1 MNEIIVRLNAESYK
15 GGDIIYG
22 AVFLRVV
29 TPVYGDTVNIAFLG
43 KEDVSWTQTNFAS
56 SAEENMKS
64 KTKTLTL
71 DKKSNHNEIIAYE
84 QKYVGTKSLLEVE
97 SNLYHFDVGAV
108 PVGQYAFP
116 FQLSLQQGLPSSFRR
131 AVYYNKAKDINCSSS
146 IEYRVIASVCH
157 GTNAKLFCEQ
167 NIMIEYDKSL
177 RKIPD
182 LEIPVRNTKK
192 LVQHCCCLGNGEI
205 SVAVKLDKWKYK
217 LGEKI
222 DLHFDIDNESSKLLT
237 SATFK
242 LTRIMCLEGTPEGE
256 PKGKKQL
263 RFCENVH
270 IQKVSFSLP
279 NGQFAKH
286 IFIPLD
292 CPGDDQIS
300 STHGSHVMCQF
311 LVEMELLVPQ
321 DIDILID
328 IPIVVDNT
336 FNDKWL
342 HWDPPDWISHAVIK
356 DVQGIM
362 SVPRRTYVSKEFSY
376 IHLPCNVGTL

>member
-64 KTKTLTL
+64 KTKTLSL

-157 GTNAKLFCEQ
+157 GTN
-167 NIMIEYDKSL
+167 
-177 RKIPD
+177 
-182 LEIPVRNTKK
+182 
-192 LVQHCCCLGNGEI
+192 
-205 SVAVKLDKWKYK
+205 
-217 LGEKI
+217 
-222 DLHFDIDNESSKLLT
+222 HF
-237 SATFK
+237 
-242 LTRIMCLEGTPEGE
+242 M
-256 PKGKKQL
+256 
-263 RFCENVH
+263 
-270 IQKVSFSLP
+270 
-279 NGQFAKH
+279 
-286 IFIPLD
+286 
-292 CPGDDQIS
+292 
-300 STHGSHVMCQF
+300 
-311 LVEMELLVPQ
+311 
-321 DIDILID
+321 
-328 IPIVVDNT
+328 
-336 FNDKWL
+336 
-342 HWDPPDWISHAVIK
+342 
-356 DVQGIM
+356 
-362 SVPRRTYVSKEFSY
+362 
-376 IHLPCNVGTL
+376 